1 MMSEALILA
10 APVALLLVG
19 LLWCHWDEKRWEAR
33 TRANSRPVNV
43 RPFPH
48 GMPTYTAPLD
58 VHAGR
63 AARRARHGGT
73 P

>member
-1 MMSEALILA
+1 MMSEVLMLI
-10 APVALLLVG
+10 APLVVLLVG
-19 LLWCHWDEKRWEAR
+19 LLWWHWDEKRWEAR
-33 TRANSRPVNV
+33 SRAISRPVNV
-43 RPFPH
+43 RPFPN
-48 GMPTYTAPLD
+48 GLPTYARPLD